1 MPYLLSL
8 HLLAALIWV
17 GGMFFA
23 YLALRPAAASALE
36 APQRLRLWEAVFARF
51 FPWVWLCV
59 LALLASGLWMTYGW
73 YGGMRAPSYVHAMF
87 GLGLLMMALFAHLY
101 FAPYRRMR
109 QALADGDFAQGG
121 RRLGQIRMI
130 VGINL
135 LLGLVVTVI
144 AAAGPLLS

>member
-8 HLLAALIWV
+8 HLLASLIWV

-23 YLALRPAAASALE
+23 YLALRPAAASALD

-59 LALLASGLWMTYGW
+59 LMLLASGLWMTYGW
-73 YGGMRAPSYVHAMF
+73 FGGMHAPPYVHAMF

-109 QALADGDFAQGG
+109 QALAKGDFAQAGQ
-121 RRLGQIRMI
+121 RLGQIRMI
-130 VGINL
+130 VGVNL
-135 LLGLVVTVI
+135 ILGLTVTVI
-144 AAAGPLLS
+144 AAAGPLLG

>member
-23 YLALRPAAASALE
+23 YLALRPAAASTLE

-73 YGGMRAPSYVHAMF
+73 YGGMLAPAYVLAMF

-109 QALADGDFAQGG
+109 QALAEGDFAQAGH
-121 RRLGQIRMI
+121 RLGQIRMLI
-130 VGINL
+130 GINL
-135 LLGLVVTVI
+135 VLGLVVTVI
-144 AAAGPLLS
+144 ATAGSLLG